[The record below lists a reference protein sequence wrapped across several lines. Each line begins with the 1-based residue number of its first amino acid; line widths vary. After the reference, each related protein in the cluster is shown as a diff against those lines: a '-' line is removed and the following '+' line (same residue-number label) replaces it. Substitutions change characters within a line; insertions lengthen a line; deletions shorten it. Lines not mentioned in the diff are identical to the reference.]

1 MRTFRAMKKA
11 LSKSSSTRNPDNEA
25 YLLLPTEALT
35 QSSSQARSTKD
46 KRLTEENSDLESK
59 EKFVSSIGSQ
69 VKPIAEQETIQVNS
83 VVSEEPLT
91 ES

>member
-11 LSKSSSTRNPDNEA
+11 LNNSNSVRNHENEA

-46 KRLTEENSDLESK
+46 KRLTVENRYDESK
-59 EKFVSSIGSQ
+59 EKFNISIEGQ
-69 VKPIAEQETIQVNS
+69 LEPI
-83 VVSEEPLT
+83 
-91 ES
+91 

>member
-11 LSKSSSTRNPDNEA
+11 LNNSSSVRNHENEA

-46 KRLTEENSDLESK
+46 KRLTVENRYDESK
-59 EKFVSSIGSQ
+59 EKFNISIEGQ
-69 VKPIAEQETIQVNS
+69 LEPI
-83 VVSEEPLT
+83 
-91 ES
+91 